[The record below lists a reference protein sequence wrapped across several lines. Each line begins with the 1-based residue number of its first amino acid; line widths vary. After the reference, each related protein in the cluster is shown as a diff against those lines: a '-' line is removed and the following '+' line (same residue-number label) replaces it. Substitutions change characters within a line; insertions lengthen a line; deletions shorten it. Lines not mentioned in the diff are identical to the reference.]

1 MIRCLIIDDEP
12 LSRNV
17 LKTFVS
23 DHPDLTL
30 VGECKDA
37 FESMEMLNKQSVDL
51 LFLDINMP
59 KLSGVNFY
67 KALNQKPEVIFTT
80 AYPEFAV
87 EGFEL
92 NAVDYLMK
100 PIAFERF
107 VQAVYKVKE
116 KLGQQQIQETSPGY
130 ILLKADKKVYR
141 TPFEDILFCEALGDY
156 VKVHL
161 SEKTLIVTI
170 TMKKLLSELP
180 SDQFIRTHKSYII
193 NKTKF
198 EYIEGNQVKIGN
210 QMVAIGQSYR
220 DEVLKHLGNGK

>member
-17 LKTFVS
+17 LRTFVS
-23 DHPDLTL
+23 DHPDLEL

-37 FESMEMLNKQSVDL
+37 FEAMDLLNKNSVDL

-67 KALNQKPEVIFTT
+67 KSLNQKPEVVFTT

-87 EGFEL
+87 DGFEL

-100 PIAFERF
+100 PIAFARF
-107 VQAVYKVKE
+107 VQAVQRAKE
-116 KLGQQQIQETSPGY
+116 KLGKSPIQEVVQDH

-141 TPFEDILFCEALGDY
+141 TAFENILFCEALGDY

-161 SEKTLIVTI
+161 IDKVLIVTI

-180 SDQFIRTHKSYII
+180 ADQFIRTHKSYII
-193 NKTKF
+193 NRTKF
-198 EYIEGNQVKIGN
+198 EYIEGNQIKIGAHS
-210 QMVAIGQSYR
+210 VSIGQSYR
-220 DEVLKHLGNGK
+220 EEVLKSLGY

>member
-23 DHPDLTL
+23 DHPDLEL

-37 FESMEMLNKQSVDL
+37 FEAMEALGKQTVDL

-67 KALNQKPEVIFTT
+67 KSLNQKPEVVFTT

-87 EGFEL
+87 DGFEL

-107 VQAVYKVKE
+107 VQAVQRVKE
-116 KLGQQQIQETSPGY
+116 KLGQSPAQDLANDH

-141 TPFEDILFCEALGDY
+141 TPFENILFCEALGDY

-161 SEKTLIVTI
+161 IDKVLIVTI

-180 SDQFIRTHKSYII
+180 ADQFIRTHKSYII
-193 NKTKF
+193 NRTKF
-198 EYIEGNQVKIGN
+198 EYIEGNQIKIGPDS
-210 QMVAIGQSYR
+210 VSIGQSYR
-220 DEVLKHLGNGK
+220 EAVLKVLGY

>member
-1 MIRCLIIDDEP
+1 MNCLIIDDEP

-17 LKTFVS
+17 LKTFVN
-23 DHPDLTL
+23 DHPDLHL

-37 FESMEMLNKQSVDL
+37 FEAMAELNKQSVDL

-67 KALNQKPEVIFTT
+67 KGLSKKPQVIFTT

-107 VQAVYKVKE
+107 VQAINKVKE
-116 KLGQQQIQETSPGY
+116 KLGTLSVPESAQDY

-141 TPFEDILFCEALGDY
+141 TSFDDILLCEALGDY

-161 SEKTLIVTI
+161 SDKVLIVTT
-170 TMKKLLSELP
+170 TMKKLISELP
-180 SDQFIRTHKSYII
+180 ADQFVRTHKSFII

-198 EYIEGNQVKIGN
+198 EYIEGNQVKIGKH
-210 QMVAIGQSYR
+210 MVSIGQSYR
-220 DEVLKHLGNGK
+220 EEVLRQLGSAK

>member
-1 MIRCLIIDDEP
+1 MIKCLVIDDEP

-17 LKTFVS
+17 LKTFVN

-30 VGECKDA
+30 MGECKDA
-37 FESMEMLNKQSVDL
+37 FEAMEKLSQETVDL

-59 KLSGVNFY
+59 KLSGINFY
-67 KALNQKPEVIFTT
+67 KSLNQKPAVIFTT

-92 NAVDYLMK
+92 NAIDYLMK

-107 VQAVYKVKE
+107 VQAIQKVKE
-116 KLGQQQIQETSPGY
+116 KLGTAKKSNATQDH
-130 ILLKADKKVYR
+130 ILLKADKKMYR
-141 TPFEDILFCEALGDY
+141 TPFENIRYCEALGDY

-161 SEKTLIVTI
+161 IDRTLIVTT
-170 TMKKLLSELP
+170 TMKGMLADLP
-180 SDQFIRTHKSYII
+180 DDQFVRTHKSYII

-198 EYIEGNQVKIGN
+198 EYIEGNQIKIGEH
-210 QMVAIGQSYR
+210 MVPIGQSYR
-220 DEVLKHLGNGK
+220 EEVLKRLN

>member
-1 MIRCLIIDDEP
+1 MIKCLIIDDEP

-17 LKTFVS
+17 LRTFTQ
-23 DHPDLTL
+23 DHPDLEL
-30 VGECKDA
+30 VTECKDA
-37 FESMEMLNKQSVDL
+37 FEAMEVLSKESVDL

-67 KALNQKPEVIFTT
+67 KSLNHKPEVIFTT

-100 PIAFERF
+100 PISFERF
-107 VQAVYKVKE
+107 VQAIQKVKDKQGDSKKE
-116 KLGQQQIQETSPGY
+116 ETAQDY
-130 ILLKADKKVYR
+130 ILLKADKKIYR
-141 TPFEDILFCEALGDY
+141 TPFEEILYCEALGDY

-161 SEKTLIVTI
+161 TTKTLIITT
-170 TMKKLLSELP
+170 TMKGILADLP
-180 SDQFIRTHKSYII
+180 SDQFMRTHKSYII

-198 EYIEGNQVKIGN
+198 EYIEGNQIKVGEH
-210 QMVAIGQSYR
+210 MVSIGQSYR
-220 DEVLKHLGNGK
+220 EEVFKQLN

>member
-1 MIRCLIIDDEP
+1 MIKCLIIDDEP

-17 LKTFVS
+17 LRTFTE
-23 DHPDLTL
+23 DHPDLEL
-30 VGECKDA
+30 VAECKDA
-37 FESMEMLNKQSVDL
+37 FEAMEVLSKKSVDL

-67 KALNQKPEVIFTT
+67 KSLNHKPEVIFTT

-100 PIAFERF
+100 PISFERF
-107 VQAVYKVKE
+107 VQAIQKVKD
-116 KLGQQQIQETSPGY
+116 KLGDSKKEEIPQDF
-130 ILLKADKKVYR
+130 ILLKAYKKIYR
-141 TPFEDILFCEALGDY
+141 TPFNEILYCEALGDY

-161 SEKTLIVTI
+161 KDKVLIITT
-170 TMKKLLSELP
+170 TMKGMLADLP
-180 SDQFIRTHKSYII
+180 SDQFMRTHKSYII

-198 EYIEGNQVKIGN
+198 EYIEGNQIKIGEH
-210 QMVAIGQSYR
+210 MVSIGQSYR
-220 DEVLKHLGNGK
+220 EEVFKQLS

>member
-1 MIRCLIIDDEP
+1 MIKCLIIDDEP

-17 LKTFVS
+17 LKTFTK
-23 DHPDLTL
+23 DHPDLAL
-30 VGECKDA
+30 VAECKDA
-37 FESMEMLNKQSVDL
+37 FEAMEVLSKESVDL

-67 KALNQKPEVIFTT
+67 KSLNQKPEVIFTT

-107 VQAVYKVKE
+107 VQAIQKVKDKSGDSKKE
-116 KLGQQQIQETSPGY
+116 EAPQDF
-130 ILLKADKKVYR
+130 ILLKADKKIYR
-141 TPFEDILFCEALGDY
+141 TPFDDILYCEALGDY

-161 SEKTLIVTI
+161 TTKTLIITT
-170 TMKKLLSELP
+170 TMKGILTDLP
-180 SDQFIRTHKSYII
+180 SAQFMRTHKSYII

-198 EYIEGNQVKIGN
+198 EYIEGNQIKIGEH
-210 QMVAIGQSYR
+210 MVSIGQSYR
-220 DEVLKHLGNGK
+220 EEVFKQLN

>member
-12 LSRNV
+12 LSRQV
-17 LKTFVS
+17 LKGFVT
-23 DHPDLTL
+23 DLPDLEM

-37 FESMEMLNKQSVDL
+37 LEAMSLLEKEQVDL

-67 KALNQKPEVIFTT
+67 KSLHKKPEVIFTT
-80 AYPEFAV
+80 AYSEFAV

-92 NAVDYLMK
+92 NAIDYLMK
-100 PIAFERF
+100 PIAFDRF
-107 VQAVYKVKE
+107 IKAIQKVKD
-116 KLGQQQIQETSPGY
+116 KLGQISLAAAVQDY
-130 ILLKADKKVYR
+130 IMLKADKKMYR

-161 SEKTLIVTI
+161 RDKVLIITT
-170 TMKKLLSELP
+170 TMKKLQAELP
-180 SDQFIRTHKSYII
+180 EQQFIRTHKSYII
-193 NKTKF
+193 NQSKV
-198 EYIEGNQVKIGN
+198 EYIEGNQIKVGS

-220 DEVLKHLGNGK
+220 EEVMKTLG